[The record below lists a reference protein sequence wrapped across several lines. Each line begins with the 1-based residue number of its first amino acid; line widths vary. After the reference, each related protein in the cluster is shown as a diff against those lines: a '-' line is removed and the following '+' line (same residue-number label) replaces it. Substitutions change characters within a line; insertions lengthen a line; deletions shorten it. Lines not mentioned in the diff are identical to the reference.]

1 MSNPK
6 ISAVCFDVFGT
17 LLTWRGR
24 RINPYLRLAQNGQR
38 LPFMT
43 RDVPIEV
50 FAEALGLS
58 HLMPI
63 IQHELG
69 EDLKVLQLFEDV
81 DLVLRKLRGAGKKIA
96 VCSNLAQAYGSAVRD
111 LLPGLDGY
119 IFSYEIGAAK
129 PDPAIYRAVCDALG
143 SRPRDVLFIGDS
155 KRCDVHGPQS
165 FGMQARLV
173 DRSSGQTLI
182 NALTGVI

>member
-1 MSNPK
+1 MSNQK

-17 LLTWRGR
+17 LITRPAR
-24 RINPYLRLAQNGQR
+24 RINPYMRLAQNGQR

-50 FAEALGLS
+50 FAEKLGLS
-58 HLMPI
+58 HLVPV
-63 IQHELG
+63 IQHELA
-69 EDLKVLQLFEDV
+69 EDLKALQLFQDV
-81 DLVLRKLRGAGKKIA
+81 DLVLRKLRGAGKKVA

-119 IFSYEIGAAK
+119 LLSYEIGAAK

>member
-1 MSNPK
+1 MSNQK

-50 FAEALGLS
+50 FAEELGLS
-58 HLMPI
+58 HLVPV

-69 EDLKVLQLFEDV
+69 EDLKSLQLFEDV
-81 DLVLRKLRGAGKKIA
+81 DLVLRKLRGAGKKVA

-119 IFSYEIGAAK
+119 LLSYEVGAAK
-129 PDPAIYRAVCDALG
+129 PDPAIYQAVCEALG
-143 SRPRDVLFIGDS
+143 SRPLFIGDS
-155 KRCDVHGPQS
+155 KRCDVHGPQN
-165 FGMQARLV
+165 FGMQARLL
-173 DRSSGQTLI
+173 DRAGETLI
-182 NALTGVI
+182 DALAGVI